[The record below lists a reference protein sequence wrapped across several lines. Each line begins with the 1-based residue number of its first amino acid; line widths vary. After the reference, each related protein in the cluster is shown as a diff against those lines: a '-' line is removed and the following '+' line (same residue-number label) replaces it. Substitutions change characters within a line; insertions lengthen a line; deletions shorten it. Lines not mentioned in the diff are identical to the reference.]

1 MPKTQY
7 TKTALKE
14 AIAGKLQ
21 RHFACEVEDA
31 TKDQVYEACAL
42 VVRDALTEHMIETQN
57 EVEQDGERQ
66 VHYLCMEFLV
76 GRSLRNNAYNLGML
90 DALTAALKDM
100 GFEMADIFE
109 EEADPGLGN
118 GGLGRLAACYM
129 DGMATDGVRGTGYSI
144 RYEHGIFKQKIVEG
158 QQVELPDSWLS
169 TGEVWQIP
177 AMDETREVKI
187 GGTVDTYFDD
197 NGKLVV
203 NYHDYTPVLAVPYD
217 MPISG
222 YGTNNIA
229 RLRLWKAQSPIALD
243 MKLFSSGEYLKA
255 LEKHALAETIS
266 MVLYP
271 EDNHREGQSL
281 RLKQQYFL
289 VSATLQDICAK
300 HKAKYGT
307 LENFA
312 HKHVLHINDTHPISG
327 YGTNNIARLR
337 LWKAQ
342 SPIALDMKLFSS
354 GEYLKALEKHA
365 LAETI
370 SMVLYPEDNHREG
383 QSLRLKQ
390 QYFLVSATLQD
401 ICAKHKAKYGT
412 LENFAHKHVLHIND
426 THPTLVIPELM
437 RILMDENDMSWEQA
451 WNITSQSVAYTNHT
465 VMPEALECWPVSLV
479 QELMPRVMQ
488 IIYEINERFCKE
500 LWNYFPN
507 DFQKISK
514 LAIVADDTVRMAHLA
529 IAGSFSINGVSA
541 LHSEILKERVFTDF
555 YKIYSSK
562 FCNVTNGIAHRRW
575 LCEANP
581 ELAELIESKIGTGY
595 RTHPSELQVLNNYA
609 DDKELL
615 DKLGEI
621 KRHNKQRLADYIKA
635 HNGIEVNMDSIF
647 DVQVKRLHEYK
658 RQMLNILH
666 IISLYH
672 KLKDNPDMDFV
683 PRTFIFGSKAA
694 PGYAVAKKT
703 IQLINSISK
712 MIDNDPAVR
721 DKLKVVFLEDYKV
734 SLAEIIMPAAE
745 VSEQISIAGKEA
757 SGTGNMKFMMNGALT
772 IGTMDGANVEIC
784 EAVGKENIFIF
795 GMETPEAE
803 ALAASGSYEP
813 MVIYQ
818 NDPVIRRV
826 LDQMIHGFGDGVD
839 YTDIANLLLHG
850 GNGGPADR
858 YMSLKDFAS
867 YAAAQ
872 ERVSEVYRD
881 QDKWNRMALIN
892 IANSG
897 RFAADRSIAEYAQ
910 NIWRVKTNFAF

>member
-1 MPKTQY
+1 MGWNSWNTFGTNISDQLIRE
-7 TKTALKE
+7 TADAMVDQGYL
-14 AIAGKLQ
+14 AAG
-21 RHFACEVEDA
+21 
-31 TKDQVYEACAL
+31 YEYL
-42 VVRDALTEHMIETQN
+42 VID
-57 EVEQDGERQ
+57 D
-66 VHYLCMEFLV
+66 CW
-76 GRSLRNNAYNLGML
+76 SLR
-90 DALTAALKDM
+90 D
-100 GFEMADIFE
+100 
-109 EEADPGLGN
+109 
-118 GGLGRLAACYM
+118 R
-129 DGMATDGVRGTGYSI
+129 
-144 RYEHGIFKQKIVEG
+144 
-158 QQVELPDSWLS
+158 
-169 TGEVWQIP
+169 
-177 AMDETREVKI
+177 DE
-187 GGTVDTYFDD
+187 

-203 NYHDYTPVLAVPYD
+203 DYHDYTPVLAVPYD

-222 YGTNNIA
+222 YDTNNIA
-229 RLRLWKAQSPIALD
+229 RLRLWEAKSPIALD

-255 LEKHALAETIS
+255 VEKHAMAETIS
-266 MVLYP
+266 M
-271 EDNHREGQSL
+271 
-281 RLKQQYFL
+281 
-289 VSATLQDICAK
+289 I
-300 HKAKYGT
+300 
-307 LENFA
+307 
-312 HKHVLHINDTHPISG
+312 
-327 YGTNNIARLR
+327 
-337 LWKAQ
+337 
-342 SPIALDMKLFSS
+342 
-354 GEYLKALEKHA
+354 
-365 LAETI
+365 
-370 SMVLYPEDNHREG
+370 LYPEDNHREG

-465 VMPEALECWPVSLV
+465 VMPEALECWPESLV

-488 IIYEINERFCKE
+488 IIHEINERFCKE
-500 LWNYFPN
+500 LWNYFPG

-514 LAIVADDTVRMAHLA
+514 LAIVADGRVRMAHLA

-541 LHSEILKERVFTDF
+541 LHSEILKERVFNDF

-595 RTHPSELQVLNNYA
+595 RTHPSELQVLANYA

-615 DKLGEI
+615 SRLGEI

-635 HNGIEVNMDSIF
+635 HNGIEVSMDSIF

-672 KLKDNPDMDFV
+672 KLKDNPGMAFV
-683 PRTFIFGSKAA
+683 PRTYIFGSKAA

-703 IQLINSISK
+703 IQLINSISN
-712 MIDNDPAVR
+712 MIENDPAVR
-721 DKLKVVFLEDYKV
+721 DKLKVVFIEDYKV
-734 SLAEIIMPAAE
+734 SLAEMIMPAAE

-784 EAVGKENIFIF
+784 EAVGRDNIFIF

-803 ALAASGSYEP
+803 ALAASGNYEP
-813 MVIYQ
+813 MLIYQ
-818 NDPVIRRV
+818 NDPVIHRV
-826 LDQMIHGFGDGVD
+826 LDQLIRGFGDGVD

-867 YAAAQ
+867 YAEAQ
-872 ERVSEVYRD
+872 QRVSEAYRD
-881 QDKWNRMALIN
+881 QEKWNRMALMN

>member
-144 RYEHGIFKQKIVEG
+144 RYE
-158 QQVELPDSWLS
+158 
-169 TGEVWQIP
+169 
-177 AMDETREVKI
+177 
-187 GGTVDTYFDD
+187 
-197 NGKLVV
+197 
-203 NYHDYTPVLAVPYD
+203 
-217 MPISG
+217 
-222 YGTNNIA
+222 
-229 RLRLWKAQSPIALD
+229 
-243 MKLFSSGEYLKA
+243 
-255 LEKHALAETIS
+255 
-266 MVLYP
+266 
-271 EDNHREGQSL
+271 
-281 RLKQQYFL
+281 
-289 VSATLQDICAK
+289 
-300 HKAKYGT
+300 
-307 LENFA
+307 
-312 HKHVLHINDTHPISG
+312 

-479 QELMPRVMQ
+479 QELMPRIMQ

-621 KRHNKQRLADYIKA
+621 KRHNKQRLADYIKE

-703 IQLINSISK
+703 IQLINSISN

-881 QDKWNRMALIN
+881 QDQWNRMALIN

>member
-1 MPKTQY
+1 
-7 TKTALKE
+7 
-14 AIAGKLQ
+14 
-21 RHFACEVEDA
+21 
-31 TKDQVYEACAL
+31 
-42 VVRDALTEHMIETQN
+42 
-57 EVEQDGERQ
+57 
-66 VHYLCMEFLV
+66 
-76 GRSLRNNAYNLGML
+76 
-90 DALTAALKDM
+90 
-100 GFEMADIFE
+100 
-109 EEADPGLGN
+109 
-118 GGLGRLAACYM
+118 
-129 DGMATDGVRGTGYSI
+129 
-144 RYEHGIFKQKIVEG
+144 
-158 QQVELPDSWLS
+158 
-169 TGEVWQIP
+169 
-177 AMDETREVKI
+177 
-187 GGTVDTYFDD
+187 
-197 NGKLVV
+197 
-203 NYHDYTPVLAVPYD
+203 
-217 MPISG
+217 
-222 YGTNNIA
+222 
-229 RLRLWKAQSPIALD
+229 

-255 LEKHALAETIS
+255 VEKHAMAETIS
-266 MVLYP
+266 M
-271 EDNHREGQSL
+271 
-281 RLKQQYFL
+281 
-289 VSATLQDICAK
+289 I
-300 HKAKYGT
+300 
-307 LENFA
+307 
-312 HKHVLHINDTHPISG
+312 
-327 YGTNNIARLR
+327 
-337 LWKAQ
+337 
-342 SPIALDMKLFSS
+342 
-354 GEYLKALEKHA
+354 
-365 LAETI
+365 
-370 SMVLYPEDNHREG
+370 LYPEDNHREG

-465 VMPEALECWPVSLV
+465 VMPEALECWPESLV

-488 IIYEINERFCKE
+488 IIHEINERFCKE
-500 LWNYFPN
+500 LWNYFPG

-514 LAIVADDTVRMAHLA
+514 LAIVADGRVRMAHLA

-541 LHSEILKERVFTDF
+541 LHSEILKERVFNDF

-595 RTHPSELQVLNNYA
+595 RTHPSELQVLANYK

-615 DKLGEI
+615 SRLGEI
-621 KRHNKQRLADYIKA
+621 KRRNKQRLADYIKA
-635 HNGIEVNMDSIF
+635 HNGIEVSMDSIF

-672 KLKDNPDMDFV
+672 KLKDNPDMAFV
-683 PRTFIFGSKAA
+683 PRTYIFGSKAA

-703 IQLINSISK
+703 IQLINSISN
-712 MIDNDPAVR
+712 MIENDPAVR
-721 DKLKVVFLEDYKV
+721 DKLKVVFIEDYKV
-734 SLAEIIMPAAE
+734 SLAEMIMPAAE

-784 EAVGKENIFIF
+784 EAVGRDNIFIF

-803 ALAASGSYEP
+803 ALAASGNYEP
-813 MVIYQ
+813 MLIYQ
-818 NDPVIRRV
+818 NDPVIHRV
-826 LDQMIHGFGDGVD
+826 LDQLIRGFGDGVD

-858 YMSLKDFAS
+858 YMSLKDFSS
-867 YAAAQ
+867 YAEAQ
-872 ERVSEVYRD
+872 QRVSEAYRD
-881 QDKWNRMALIN
+881 QEKWNRMALMN

>member
-1 MPKTQY
+1 
-7 TKTALKE
+7 
-14 AIAGKLQ
+14 
-21 RHFACEVEDA
+21 
-31 TKDQVYEACAL
+31 
-42 VVRDALTEHMIETQN
+42 
-57 EVEQDGERQ
+57 
-66 VHYLCMEFLV
+66 
-76 GRSLRNNAYNLGML
+76 
-90 DALTAALKDM
+90 
-100 GFEMADIFE
+100 
-109 EEADPGLGN
+109 
-118 GGLGRLAACYM
+118 
-129 DGMATDGVRGTGYSI
+129 
-144 RYEHGIFKQKIVEG
+144 
-158 QQVELPDSWLS
+158 
-169 TGEVWQIP
+169 
-177 AMDETREVKI
+177 
-187 GGTVDTYFDD
+187 
-197 NGKLVV
+197 
-203 NYHDYTPVLAVPYD
+203 
-217 MPISG
+217 
-222 YGTNNIA
+222 
-229 RLRLWKAQSPIALD
+229 
-243 MKLFSSGEYLKA
+243 MKRFSSGEYLKA
-255 LEKHALAETIS
+255 VEKHAMAETIS
-266 MVLYP
+266 M
-271 EDNHREGQSL
+271 
-281 RLKQQYFL
+281 
-289 VSATLQDICAK
+289 I
-300 HKAKYGT
+300 
-307 LENFA
+307 
-312 HKHVLHINDTHPISG
+312 
-327 YGTNNIARLR
+327 
-337 LWKAQ
+337 
-342 SPIALDMKLFSS
+342 
-354 GEYLKALEKHA
+354 
-365 LAETI
+365 
-370 SMVLYPEDNHREG
+370 LYPEDNHREG

-465 VMPEALECWPVSLV
+465 VMPEALECWPESLV

-488 IIYEINERFCKE
+488 IIHEINERFCKE
-500 LWNYFPN
+500 LWNYFPG

-514 LAIVADDTVRMAHLA
+514 LAIVADGRVRMAHLA

-541 LHSEILKERVFTDF
+541 LHSEILKERVFNDF

-595 RTHPSELQVLNNYA
+595 RTHPSELQVLANYA
-609 DDKELL
+609 GDKELL
-615 DKLGEI
+615 SRLGEI

-635 HNGIEVNMDSIF
+635 HNGIEVSMDSIF

-672 KLKDNPDMDFV
+672 KLKDNPDMAFV
-683 PRTFIFGSKAA
+683 PRTYIFGSKAA

-703 IQLINSISK
+703 IQLINSISN
-712 MIDNDPAVR
+712 MIENDPAVR
-721 DKLKVVFLEDYKV
+721 DKLKVVFIEDYKV
-734 SLAEIIMPAAE
+734 SLAEMIMPAAE

-784 EAVGKENIFIF
+784 EAVGRDNIFIF

-803 ALAASGSYEP
+803 ALAASGNYEP
-813 MVIYQ
+813 MLIYQ
-818 NDPVIRRV
+818 NDPVIHRV
-826 LDQMIHGFGDGVD
+826 LDQMIRGFGDGVD

-867 YAAAQ
+867 YAEAQ
-872 ERVSEVYRD
+872 QRVSEAYRD
-881 QDKWNRMALIN
+881 QEKWNRMALMN